1 MDPWRNLFLLP
12 THSKRGLSYLPDPF
26 CFNWTISNRKRGRT
40 LFFFPPKF
48 IELILFFLVRWIA
61 CYTHTVLSIFLLF
74 SGCYATCMCVF
85 FSFFFFCVLFY
96 VRPLVFYFKKIRLDG
111 KFLRAGDS
119 LFPFAPLSM
128 QGNIL
133 RSKKLFIILF
143 CFFFLPS
150 RAAAAAAA
158 PSRTFLTSF

>member
-40 LFFFPPKF
+40 LFFFPEIYRIDF
-48 IELILFFLVRWIA
+48 IFFSPLDRLLHSHCTI
-61 CYTHTVLSIFLLF
+61 YFLLF

-143 CFFFLPS
+143 FFFFLPS
-150 RAAAAAAA
+150 RAAAA